1 MNAQQII
8 STIEGLPTR
17 YTEKT
22 ADVAEAKI
30 QQTAEAIA
38 PILQT
43 KGLQISK
50 GGSSPSSTRSYT
62 RIYLE
67 KVGNGSHD
75 YRHAEY
81 QENVIC
87 QWSWET
93 RNKYGFHP
101 LTAKAIKTFCDEL
114 VAKIEAA

>member
-8 STIEGLPTR
+8 STIDSLPTR

-22 ADVAEAKI
+22 VDAAEAKI

-38 PILQT
+38 PVLAA

-50 GGSSPSSTRSYT
+50 GSTSPSSTRSYS

-81 QENVIC
+81 QKNVLRE
-87 QWSWET
+87 WEWET
-93 RNKYGFHP
+93 KNKYGFHP

-114 VAKIEAA
+114 VARVEAA

>member
-8 STIEGLPTR
+8 STINGLPTR
-17 YTEKT
+17 YTERT
-22 ADVAEAKI
+22 ADVAGAKI
-30 QQTAEAIA
+30 QQTAETIA
-38 PILQT
+38 PMLEA

-50 GGSSPSSTRSYT
+50 GGSSPSSTRSYS

-81 QENVIC
+81 QKNVIRE
-87 QWSWET
+87 WSWET

-101 LTAKAIKTFCDEL
+101 LTAKAVKTFCDEL
-114 VAKIEAA
+114 VAKVEAA

>member
-22 ADVAEAKI
+22 LEAAETKI
-30 QQTAEAIA
+30 QQTAAIIA

-114 VAKIEAA
+114 LAKAEAA

>member
-8 STIEGLPTR
+8 STINELPTR

-22 ADVAEAKI
+22 ADAAEAKI
-30 QQTAEAIA
+30 QQTAETIA
-38 PILQT
+38 PALAT

-50 GGSSPSSTRSYT
+50 GSSSPSSTRSYS

-67 KVGNGSHD
+67 KVGNGSHN

-81 QENVIC
+81 QENVIRE
-87 QWSWET
+87 WEWET

-101 LTAKAIKTFCDEL
+101 LNAKNIRQFCDQL
-114 VAKIEAA
+114 ITTIEAA